1 MFTLKPKHLASAPVS
16 GNCMEAQMMT
26 VDSISFAHDWQ
37 LGQKP
42 DTTSSEVPAVAF
54 MVVKGWPEAWLSQRP
69 DEHNIT

>member
-1 MFTLKPKHLASAPVS
+1 
-16 GNCMEAQMMT
+16 MEAQMMT